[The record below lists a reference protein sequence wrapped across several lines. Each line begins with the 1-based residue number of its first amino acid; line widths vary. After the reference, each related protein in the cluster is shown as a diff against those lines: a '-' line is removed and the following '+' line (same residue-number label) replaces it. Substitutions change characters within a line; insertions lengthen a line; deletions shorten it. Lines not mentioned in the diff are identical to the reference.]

1 MNKLFLKIGVVFL
14 VCIVLLIFP
23 ILKRASLER
32 QILHDYEVLQKLEAI
47 TDPKTLKR
55 IHHLGQKYGY
65 GEVYTTLTTEQLF
78 GPQAEHSS
86 ESHPKNIEK
95 TNTLAEGHDK
105 I

>member
-1 MNKLFLKIGVVFL
+1 MNKSFLKIGIVFL
-14 VCIVLLIFP
+14 VCIAFTFP

-65 GEVYTTLTTEQLF
+65 GEVYTTLTTEQIF
-78 GPQAEHSS
+78 GSQAEHSYNS
-86 ESHPKNIEK
+86 PPQNTEK
-95 TNTLAEGHDK
+95 SNSPTEGQNR

>member
-32 QILHDYEVLQKLEAI
+32 QILHDYEVLQKLENI
-47 TDPKTLKR
+47 TDPKTLER
-55 IHHLGQKYGY
+55 VHHLGQKYGY

-78 GPQAEHSS
+78 GPQAEQSCNS
-86 ESHPKNIEK
+86 PLRNTEK
-95 TNTLAEGHDK
+95 SNTPTEGQDR